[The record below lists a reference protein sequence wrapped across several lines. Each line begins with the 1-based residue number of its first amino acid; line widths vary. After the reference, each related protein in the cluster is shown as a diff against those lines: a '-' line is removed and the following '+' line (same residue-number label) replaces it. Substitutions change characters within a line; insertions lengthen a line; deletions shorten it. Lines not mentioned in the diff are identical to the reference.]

1 MASVLPS
8 TGRPII
14 PAGAPIMLRMAA
26 RQGPLAVARPDQRV
40 NDESFSARQREME
53 MFPQVVPVPVARVV
67 RVDVVGVWGHARC
80 SPRFE
85 EKTSSRG

>member
-1 MASVLPS
+1 
-8 TGRPII
+8 
-14 PAGAPIMLRMAA
+14 MAA

-40 NDESFSARQREME
+40 DDETSPARQRDVEML
-53 MFPQVVPVPVARVV
+53 PQVVPVPVACVV
-67 RVDVVGVWGHARC
+67 RVDVVGIWGHARC